1 VEEIR
6 VATVAVTAAV
16 EEVVL
21 VEEAAPMGAGG
32 GC

>member
-1 VEEIR
+1 M
-6 VATVAVTAAV
+6 VATAAV
-16 EEVVL
+16 AAAVEAVVL